1 MLILY
6 SCIDNENLN
15 RLVIYNLEKEKEKEK
30 AEKEKEKAE
39 KEKAEKEKVVA
50 VREKEVAALKA
61 QVDEITKK
69 FNTLVPR
76 SIIGI
81 SFTLRCIIS
90 PYSI

>member
-1 MLILY
+1 MLKLY

-15 RLVIYNLEKEKEKEK
+15 RLVIYNLEKEKEK

-39 KEKAEKEKVVA
+39 KEKAEKEKEKA
-50 VREKEVAALKA
+50 EKEKEVAALKA

-69 FNTLVPR
+69 FNSLVPR

>member
-1 MLILY
+1 M
-6 SCIDNENLN
+6 EK
-15 RLVIYNLEKEKEKEK
+15 VEKEKEI
-30 AEKEKEKAE
+30 
-39 KEKAEKEKVVA
+39 A